1 MTKSGFIVG
10 GVAGAAAVILIFAF
24 VLMPAQEILTPDL
37 IISNGHDVTKFG
49 DETILSTK
57 KSLTLV
63 ELFEKSE
70 SGVVRIDVDK
80 INSSREAGTLG
91 SGFVFDD
98 FKKLDIRVGSILEVE
113 KIPGKTRIIKGVVD
127 LGEEKRD
134 VIIGGAEFYEPQDLV
149 GKTVIVIANL
159 ETKKIA
165 GIESNAMLLAADV
178 DNKPFWLTVD
188 SNVPAGTK
196 IK

>member
-1 MTKSGFIVG
+1 MS
-10 GVAGAAAVILIFAF
+10 
-24 VLMPAQEILTPDL
+24 
-37 IISNGHDVTKFG
+37 ISY
-49 DETILSTK
+49 
-57 KSLTLV
+57 
-63 ELFEKSE
+63 
-70 SGVVRIDVDK
+70 
-80 INSSREAGTLG
+80 
-91 SGFVFDD
+91 DD
-98 FKKLDIRVGSILEVE
+98 FKKLDIRVGGILEVE

-127 LGEEKRD
+127 LGNETRN

-178 DNKPFWLTVD
+178 DDKPFWLTVD
-188 SNVPAGTK
+188 SNVPVGAK